1 MLPRVTRNDPLYR
14 ACAMA
19 RGFAILGQQC
29 VDALGEDEL
38 DGEATSARPGAY
50 RLIEVPEGLFFRWR
64 TP

>member
-1 MLPRVTRNDPLYR
+1 MVTGAVRNDPLYR

-38 DGEATSARPGAY
+38 DGAATSVRPGAY
-50 RLIEVPEGLFFRWR
+50 RLIEVPEGLFFRWK